1 MKDYGLLQVYTGSGK
16 GKTTAALGVALRA
29 AGRGAKTVML
39 SFLKDDPDYGEAMA
53 AQYLPHFLLRQ
64 VGRDAFVNFH
74 NPDPIDLKMVR
85 EGWEEAKKILI
96 EDTADLLIL
105 DELNIVLATG
115 MLPLEAVS
123 YTHLMLPLEEVIDFL
138 KKYKGKT
145 EIITTG
151 RGAPEELIDIAD
163 LVTDMQEI
171 KHYFHKGVSSRDGI
185 DH

>member
-1 MKDYGLLQVYTGSGK
+1 MKGYGLLQVYTGTGK

-29 AGRGAKTVML
+29 AGRGAKTIML
-39 SFLKDDPDYGEAMA
+39 SFLKDDPDYGEALA
-53 AQYLPHFLLRQ
+53 AAYLPNFLLKQ

-74 NPDPIDLKMVR
+74 NPDPADLKLVR
-85 EGWEEAKKILI
+85 DGWEEAKKII
-96 EDTADLLIL
+96 VEGTADLLIL

-115 MLPLEAVS
+115 MLPE
-123 YTHLMLPLEEVIDFL
+123 EEVIGFL

-151 RGAPEELIDIAD
+151 RGAPEALIAIAD
-163 LVTDMQEI
+163 LVTEMQEV

>member
-85 EGWEEAKKILI
+85 KGWEEAKKILI

-115 MLPLEAVS
+115 
-123 YTHLMLPLEEVIDFL
+123 MLPLEEVIDFL

-163 LVTDMQEI
+163 LVTERQEI

>member
-1 MKDYGLLQVYTGSGK
+1 MKGYGLLQVYTGSGK

-29 AGRGAKTVML
+29 AGRGARTVML

-85 EGWEEAKKILI
+85 KGWEEAKKILI

-115 MLPLEAVS
+115 MLPLE
-123 YTHLMLPLEEVIDFL
+123 EVIDFFE
-138 KKYKGKT
+138 K
-145 EIITTG
+145 I
-151 RGAPEELIDIAD
+151 
-163 LVTDMQEI
+163 
-171 KHYFHKGVSSRDGI
+171 
-185 DH
+185 

>member
-1 MKDYGLLQVYTGSGK
+1 MKGYGLLQVYTGSGK

-29 AGRGAKTVML
+29 AGRGARTVML

-74 NPDPIDLKMVR
+74 NPDPIDLKIVR
-85 EGWEEAKKILI
+85 KGWEEAKKILI

-115 MLPLEAVS
+115 MLPLE
-123 YTHLMLPLEEVIDFL
+123 EVIDFL

-151 RGAPEELIDIAD
+151 RSAPEELIDIAD

>member
-1 MKDYGLLQVYTGSGK
+1 MPWAAFKISLPTNNPVTLIVSPKNSLFTGIKLCFEPVLLLK
-16 GKTTAALGVALRA
+16 
-29 AGRGAKTVML
+29 L
-39 SFLKDDPDYGEAMA
+39 SSS
-53 AQYLPHFLLRQ
+53 
-64 VGRDAFVNFH
+64 
-74 NPDPIDLKMVR
+74 
-85 EGWEEAKKILI
+85 GWEEAKKIIL

-115 MLPLEAVS
+115 
-123 YTHLMLPLEEVIDFL
+123 MLPLEEVIDFL

>member
-1 MKDYGLLQVYTGSGK
+1 MKGYGLLQVYTGSGK

-29 AGRGAKTVML
+29 AGRGARTVML

-85 EGWEEAKKILI
+85 E
-96 EDTADLLIL
+96 DTADLLIL

-115 MLPLEAVS
+115 
-123 YTHLMLPLEEVIDFL
+123 MLPLEEVIDFL

-151 RGAPEELIDIAD
+151 RGAPEELISIAD

-171 KHYFHKGVSSRDGI
+171 KHYFHKGISSRDGI

>member
-1 MKDYGLLQVYTGSGK
+1 MYIAALKGLSKEKAEMRVNELLQIVNLENEKKQKVKTFSGGMK
-16 GKTTAALGVALRA
+16 QRLGLALALI
-29 AGRGAKTVML
+29 
-39 SFLKDDPDYGEAMA
+39 
-53 AQYLPHFLLRQ
+53 
-64 VGRDAFVNFH
+64 N
-74 NPDPIDLKMVR
+74 NP
-85 EGWEEAKKILI
+85 
-96 EDTADLLIL
+96 DLLIL

-115 MLPLEAVS
+115 
-123 YTHLMLPLEEVIDFL
+123 MLPLEEVIDFL

>member
-1 MKDYGLLQVYTGSGK
+1 MKGYGLLQVYTGSGK

-29 AGRGAKTVML
+29 AGRGARTVML

-85 EGWEEAKKILI
+85 KGWEEAKKILI
-96 EDTADLLIL
+96 ED
-105 DELNIVLATG
+105 ELNIVLATG
-115 MLPLEAVS
+115 
-123 YTHLMLPLEEVIDFL
+123 MLPLEEVIDFL

>member
-1 MKDYGLLQVYTGSGK
+1 
-16 GKTTAALGVALRA
+16 
-29 AGRGAKTVML
+29 
-39 SFLKDDPDYGEAMA
+39 
-53 AQYLPHFLLRQ
+53 
-64 VGRDAFVNFH
+64 
-74 NPDPIDLKMVR
+74 MVR
-85 EGWEEAKKILI
+85 KGWEEAKKILI

-115 MLPLEAVS
+115 MLPLE
-123 YTHLMLPLEEVIDFL
+123 EVIYFL

>member
-1 MKDYGLLQVYTGSGK
+1 MKGYGLLQVYTGSGK

-29 AGRGAKTVML
+29 AGRGARTVML

-74 NPDPIDLKMVR
+74 N
-85 EGWEEAKKILI
+85 
-96 EDTADLLIL
+96 TADLLIL

-115 MLPLEAVS
+115 
-123 YTHLMLPLEEVIDFL
+123 MLPLEEVIDFL

-151 RGAPEELIDIAD
+151 RSAPEELIDIAD